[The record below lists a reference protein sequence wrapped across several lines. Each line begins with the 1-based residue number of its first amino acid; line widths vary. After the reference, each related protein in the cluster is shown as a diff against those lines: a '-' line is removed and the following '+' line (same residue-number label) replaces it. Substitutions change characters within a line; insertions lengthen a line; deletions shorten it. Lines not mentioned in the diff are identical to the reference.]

1 MATDDDNRIGRSLAA
16 EEARIAALEASKG
29 LPPDTPGD
37 GITPAAQAH
46 ASQLERAAVR
56 YEQDEADRV
65 SAGELQRE
73 LDVVAGGSEDDSDA
87 ELDGDDDEALP
98 EDESG
103 YDESEDEEDEQP
115 SLGARVEIPTE
126 EELDAAMGIS
136 PDDITSPPTS
146 EAVAAAHAVVFDSGD
161 EEDALRRQ
169 QKDSQTGSARKRK
182 AGRTQRSAPE

>member
-16 EEARIAALEASKG
+16 EEARIAALEASKV

-37 GITPAAQAH
+37 GITPAAQVQ

-56 YEQDEADRV
+56 HEQDEADRV
-65 SAGELQRE
+65 SAGELQSE
-73 LDVVAGGSEDDSDA
+73 LDVVAGGSEDDVDA
-87 ELDGDDDEALP
+87 ELDGDEDEALD
-98 EDESG
+98 DESG
-103 YDESEDEEDEQP
+103 YEESEDEEDEEP

-136 PDDITSPPTS
+136 PDTITSPPTS
-146 EAVAAAHAVVFDSGD
+146 EAAAAAHAVLFDSGD